1 MEQNNKNK
9 YESPELQTVLFDET
23 DVITSSGPDPV
34 IKDGFDDK
42 GFWEDNTL

>member
-23 DVITSSGPDPV
+23 DVITASDPAFE
-34 IKDGFDDK
+34 DCFNDK
-42 GFWEDNTL
+42 GFFWEDNT

>member
-9 YESPELQTVLFDET
+9 YESPELQTVLLDET
-23 DVITSSGPDPV
+23 DVITSSPDPV

-42 GFWEDNTL
+42 GFWEDNT